1 MLKKEYIAPS
11 VSELD
16 FNSQDFLL
24 ESSGITTEGQETG
37 GSEYGKY
44 YPIF

>member
-11 VSELD
+11 ASEIVLD
-16 FNSQDFLL
+16 LQDFLL
-24 ESSGITTEGQETG
+24 ASSGITTGGQETG
-37 GSEYGKY
+37 GSDYGKY

>member
-1 MLKKEYIAPS
+1 MLKKEYITPS
-11 VSELD
+11 ASEID

-24 ESSGITTEGQETG
+24 ESSGISTGGQEAG